1 MDIIQLNNFL
11 DYKKNFN
18 PDPQDIVDKIISK
31 AKKYLKNDNVESE
44 IQRTYEFTKKAHEW
58 QLRLSG
64 EPYIIHPVEATL
76 ILMELKPDL
85 ASIQTC
91 LLHDVLEDCDVTPE
105 EIEKEFWPEI
115 LSLCEWLVKVSKVR
129 YKWEDRQLETIKKT
143 FLAMAKDLR
152 VIFVKLAD
160 RMHNMQTL
168 NFHPEVEKRIKIA
181 NETMKIYVQIA
192 KRLWLYHFQ
201 VKLENACFKV
211 LHPDDFDKINN
222 YLIKWFASTD
232 KHIKRWTNTITRM
245 LEKEWLTNFSV
256 KWRIKSP
263 YRIREKMKFKYQ
275 TSEISNI
282 FDLLAFRVITEDIED
297 CYTTLGIIHKYYT
310 PLIKKIKDYIAVPK
324 FNWYKSIHT
333 TILWMFKFP
342 VEIQIRTKEMDAIA
356 EYWVAAHYAYSDI
369 DSPNQ
374 VNKKQAEWMRK
385 LQELVNAYTESES
398 KDEFKDQMNIELLNK
413 ESFVYTP
420 KWDIIELPKWS
431 TVLDFA
437 FYVHTEIGL
446 RFKNAIVN
454 WEIVPITYVPNT
466 WDVVQINTFRYRYT
480 ANKYRASIL
489 KTPSAKNRLQ
499 RYLKSENM
507 DLLIEQSTKNLNQ
520 KLKEYWLPFLNS
532 KDDIISTIYE
542 KKDLQKKLLDAL
554 QIKWIY
560 SEIIKS
566 AYPEKYKSIKTQTTK
581 QRIANVIW
589 SKNRGIIID
598 DDKLLNYTLC
608 PECNPQ
614 YPHKIIAKT
623 GRTWIKI
630 HNIKCKAL
638 KTVHP
643 ENLLEAHR
651 EWEPSQNYSVIT
663 TILADKDVNI
673 IKFLEAFMKINIEIN
688 SFSIKSDTDE
698 SKKIIKITRWIS
710 NPSQNNMIRDE
721 IKKFWNSV
729 KVLKREFE

>member
-1 MDIIQLNNFL
+1 MDIIQLNEFL
-11 DYKKNFN
+11 NYKKNFN
-18 PDPQDIVDKIISK
+18 PDPQDIVDIIIWK
-31 AKKYLKNDNVESE
+31 AKKYLKADNVASE
-44 IQRTYEFTKKAHEW
+44 IQRTYEFAKKAHEW
-58 QLRLSG
+58 QFRLSG

-91 LLHDVLEDCDVTPE
+91 LLHDVMEDCDVTAE
-105 EIEKEFWPEI
+105 QMEKEFWPEI
-115 LSLCEWLVKVSKVR
+115 LSLCEWLIKVSKVR

-168 NFHPEVEKRIKIA
+168 SFHPEMEKRVKIA

-201 VKLENACFKV
+201 VKLENACFYV
-211 LHPDDFDKINN
+211 LHPEEFEKINN
-222 YLIKWFASTD
+222 YLVKWFASTD
-232 KHIKRWTNTITRM
+232 KHIKRWINCITNM
-245 LEKEWLTNFSV
+245 LQKEWLENFSV
-256 KWRIKSP
+256 SGRIKSP
-263 YRIREKMKFKYQ
+263 YRIWEKMKYKYQ
-275 TSEISNI
+275 TNEISNI
-282 FDLLAFRVITEDIED
+282 FDLLAFRVITWSIED

-342 VEIQIRTKEMDAIA
+342 VEIQIRTKEMDAVA
-356 EYWVAAHYAYSDI
+356 EYWVAAHYAYSDL
-369 DSPNQ
+369 DSSNQ
-374 VNKKQAEWMRK
+374 VNKKQAEWIRK

-398 KDEFKDQMNIELLNK
+398 KDQFKDELNIELLNK

-437 FYVHTEIGL
+437 FYVHTDIWL

-454 WEIVPITYVPNT
+454 WEIVPITHIPNT
-466 WDVVQINTFRYRYT
+466 WDIVQINTFKYRYT
-480 ANKYRASIL
+480 ANKYRISIL
-489 KTPSAKNRLQ
+489 KTPSAKNKLQ
-499 RYLKSENM
+499 KYLKAENL
-507 DLLIEQSTKNLNQ
+507 DQLIEKSSKILND
-520 KLKEYWLPFLNS
+520 KLREFWLPFLNS
-532 KDDIISTIYE
+532 KDDAIWNMYE

-554 QIKWIY
+554 EMKWIY
-560 SEIIKS
+560 SELIKS
-566 AYPEKYKSIKTQTTK
+566 AYPEKYKEIKSQTTK
-581 QRIANVIW
+581 QKIAEVIW
-589 SKNRGIIID
+589 DSKKGIIID
-598 DDKLLNYTLC
+598 DDKLLNYVLC
-608 PECNPQ
+608 PECDPI

-623 GRTWIKI
+623 GRTGIKI

-651 EWEPSQNYSVIT
+651 EWEDKQNYSVIT
-663 TILADKDVNI
+663 TMLADHDVNI
-673 IKFLEAFMKINIEIN
+673 LKFLDAFMKLNIEIK
-688 SFSIKSDTDE
+688 SFSIKSDSSNT
-698 SKKIIKITRWIS
+698 KKIIKIARWIN
-710 NPSQNNMIRDE
+710 NPSQSTMIRNE
-721 IKKFWNSV
+721 IKRFWNSI
-729 KVLKREFE
+729 KVINREFE

>member
-1 MDIIQLNNFL
+1 MDIIQLNEFL
-11 DYKKNFN
+11 DYKKNYN
-18 PDPQDIVDKIISK
+18 QDPQDIVDIIIWK
-31 AKKYLKNDNVESE
+31 AQKYLKADNVASE
-44 IQRTYEFTKKAHEW
+44 IQRTYEFARKAHEW
-58 QLRLSG
+58 QLRLSW

-91 LLHDVLEDCDVTPE
+91 LLHDVMEDCDVTAE
-105 EIEKEFWPEI
+105 QMEKEFWPEI
-115 LSLCEWLVKVSKVR
+115 LSLCEWLIKVSKVR

-168 NFHPEVEKRIKIA
+168 SFHPEMEKRIKIA

-201 VKLENACFKV
+201 VKLENACFYV
-211 LHPDDFDKINN
+211 LHPEEFEKINN

-232 KHIKRWTNTITRM
+232 KHIKKWISAITSM
-245 LEKEWLTNFSV
+245 LQKEWLENFSV
-256 KWRIKSP
+256 SWRIKSP
-263 YRIREKMKFKYQ
+263 YRIWEKMKFKYQ

-282 FDLLAFRVITEDIED
+282 FDLLAFRVITGSIED
-297 CYTTLGIIHKYYT
+297 CYTTLWIIHKYYT

-342 VEIQIRTKEMDAIA
+342 VEIQIRTKEMDAVA
-356 EYWVAAHYAYSDI
+356 EYWVAAHYAYSDM

-374 VNKKQAEWMRK
+374 VNKKQAEWIRK

-398 KDEFKDQMNIELLNK
+398 KDQFKDELNIELLNK

-431 TVLDFA
+431 TVLDFE
-437 FYVHTEIGL
+437 FYIHTDIWL

-454 WEIVPITYVPNT
+454 WEIVPITHIPNT
-466 WDVVQINTFRYRYT
+466 WDIVQINTFKYRYT
-480 ANKYRASIL
+480 ANKYRSSIL
-489 KTPSAKNRLQ
+489 RTPSAKNKLQ
-499 RYLKSENM
+499 KYLKAENL
-507 DLLIEQSTKNLNQ
+507 DQLIEKSTKILND
-520 KLKEYWLPFLNS
+520 KLKEFWLPALNS
-532 KDDIISTIYE
+532 KDDIISNMYE

-554 QIKWIY
+554 EVKWIY
-560 SEIIKS
+560 SDLIKS
-566 AYPEKYKSIKTQTTK
+566 AYPEKYKEVKSHSTK
-581 QRIANVIW
+581 MRIAEVIW
-589 SKNRGIIID
+589 NKKRWIIID
-598 DDKLLNYTLC
+598 DDKMLNYTLC
-608 PECNPQ
+608 PECNPT

-623 GRTWIKI
+623 GRNWIKI

-638 KTVHP
+638 KTAHP
-643 ENLLEAHR
+643 ENLIEAHW
-651 EWEPSQNYSVIT
+651 EWESTQNYSVIT
-663 TILADKDVNI
+663 TISADKDINI
-673 IKFLEAFMKINIEIN
+673 MKFLEVFMKINIEIN
-688 SFSIKSDTDE
+688 SFSVKSDKDN
-698 SKKIIKITRWIS
+698 SRKIIKITRWIN
-710 NPSQNNMIRDE
+710 NPSQSTMIRNE
-721 IKKFWNSV
+721 IKKFWDSI
-729 KVLKREFE
+729 KVINREFE

>member
-18 PDPQDIVDKIISK
+18 PDPQDLVDKIILK
-31 AKKYLKNDNVESE
+31 AKKYLKADNVQSE
-44 IQRTYEFTKKAHEW
+44 IQRTYEFVKKAH
-58 QLRLSG
+58 QGQMRLSG
-64 EPYIIHPVEATL
+64 EPYIVHPVESTL

-91 LLHDVLEDCDVTPE
+91 LLHDVMEDCDVTAQQM
-105 EIEKEFWPEI
+105 EKEFGPEI

-129 YKWEDRQLETIKKT
+129 YKGEDRQLETIKKT

-168 NFHPEVEKRIKIA
+168 SFHPEESKRIKIA
-181 NETMKIYVQIA
+181 NETIKIYVQIA

-211 LHPDDFDKINN
+211 LYPQEFEKINKF
-222 YLIKWFASTD
+222 LVKSFPSTD
-232 KHIKRWTNTITRM
+232 KHIRRWVNIITNILQR
-245 LEKEWLTNFSV
+245 EWIFDFSV

-263 YRIREKMKFKYQ
+263 YRIWEKMKFKYK

-282 FDLLAFRVITEDIED
+282 FDLLAFRVITPSIEE

-324 FNWYKSIHT
+324 FNGYKSIHT
-333 TILWMFKFP
+333 TVLGMFKFP
-342 VEIQIRTKEMDAIA
+342 VEIQIRTKEMEAVA
-356 EYWVAAHYAYSDI
+356 EYWVAAHYAYSDT

-374 VNKKQAEWMRK
+374 VNQKQAEWMRK

-398 KDEFKDQMNIELLNK
+398 KDQFKDKLNIELLNK

-420 KWDIIELPKWS
+420 KWDIIELPKGS

-437 FYVHTEIGL
+437 FYVHTEIWL

-454 WEIVPITYVPNT
+454 GEIVPITHVPNT
-466 WDVVQINTFRYRYT
+466 WDIVQINTFRYRYT
-480 ANKYRASIL
+480 ANKYRSSIL
-489 KTPSAKNRLQ
+489 KTPSAKNKLLK
-499 RYLKSENM
+499 YLKAENM
-507 DLLIEQSTKNLNQ
+507 DALIQKSTKILND
-520 KLKEYWLPFLNS
+520 KLKEYWLPYLYAKEDN
-532 KDDIISTIYE
+532 ISTLYE

-554 QIKWIY
+554 DIKWIY
-560 SEIIKS
+560 SELIKS
-566 AYPEKYKSIKTQTTK
+566 AYPKKYKEIKAQSTK
-581 QRIANVIW
+581 QKIANIIW
-589 SKNRGIIID
+589 NKNRNIIID
-598 DDKLLNYTLC
+598 DDKLLNYVLC

-623 GRTWIKI
+623 GRNGIKI
-630 HNIKCKAL
+630 HKIDCKAL

-651 EWEPSQNYSVIT
+651 EWQNPQTYMINT
-663 TILADKDVNI
+663 TVLADKKINV
-673 IKFLEAFMKINIEIN
+673 IKFLEIFMKINIEIN
-688 SFSIKSDTDE
+688 SFSVKSDENTD
-698 SKKIIKITRWIS
+698 KKIIKVTRWIN
-710 NPSQNNMIRDE
+710 NPSQNLMIREE
-721 IKKFWNSV
+721 IKKFGDSI
-729 KVLKREFE
+729 KIIKREIE